1 MSVNATQIA
10 SSTALLLHQTSIQNN
25 AVAAF
30 DIERGIEIVR
40 QAYPHLP
47 EPIVCGMV
55 ERVMQ
60 SALGAQLQNL
70 ERAICDMETCAVT
83 QELGG
88 TEVRVLQAV
97 VHQLVAQLHD
107 LHRTLNI
114 LWEKSK

>member
-1 MSVNATQIA
+1 M
-10 SSTALLLHQTSIQNN
+10 
-25 AVAAF
+25 
-30 DIERGIEIVR
+30 ERRIEIVR

-47 EPIVCGMV
+47 EPVVCGMV

-60 SALGAQLQNL
+60 SALGAQLQIL
-70 ERAICDMETCAVT
+70 ECAVCDMEAYTVM

-88 TEVRVLQAV
+88 ADVRVLQAV
-97 VHQLVAQLHD
+97 VHQLAAQLHD